1 MTRMPYSASDYWSSL
16 HARDDLSAVGQ
27 SGLSP
32 SINAW
37 LYRVLARNL
46 RSFVGRHGLT
56 KRPPATVFE
65 IGAGTG
71 YWVDVW
77 RSIGARRVDGCDLVP
92 AAVERLQERHG
103 AAGTFTVADITDR
116 ATLPDTTYDLV
127 TATNVLLHITA
138 DDAFDRALT
147 NIAALVASG
156 GFVLLTEP
164 ILLDPSYAKPYDAEA
179 ASRARPLRTYAAPL
193 EAAGLELVDVKPAIV
208 LANNPIEARSKTA
221 LKRYQRWWR
230 YVVTRSRE
238 AGFRSRLI
246 GPALW
251 VAEPVAI
258 RTGQAPS
265 SKFALFRRPE
275 AAS

>member
-1 MTRMPYSASDYWSSL
+1 MTRMPYSASDYWSNL

-37 LYRVLARNL
+37 LYRVLARNM
-46 RSFVGRHGLT
+46 RSFVGRHGLV

-71 YWVDVW
+71 YWVDLW
-77 RSIGARRVDGCDLVP
+77 RSMGARRVDGCDLVP
-92 AAVERLQERHG
+92 AAVERLQERYG
-103 AAGTFTVADITDR
+103 DAGTFTVADITDDT
-116 ATLPDTTYDLV
+116 TLPTAPYELV
-127 TATNVLLHITA
+127 TVTNVLLHITA
-138 DDAFDRALT
+138 DDAFERALT
-147 NIAALVASG
+147 NIAGLVAPG
-156 GFVLLTEP
+156 GHMLLTEP
-164 ILLDPSYAKPYDAEA
+164 ILLDATYAKTYDPDA
-179 ASRARPLRTYAAPL
+179 ASRARTVRTYSDPL
-193 EAAGLELVDVKPAIV
+193 EAAGLVLVEVKPAIV
-208 LANNPIEARSKTA
+208 LANNPIEASSKAA

-230 YVVTRSRE
+230 FVVTRSRQT
-238 AGFRSRLI
+238 GLGSRLI
-246 GPALW
+246 GPLLW

-275 AAS
+275 AGA